1 MPAPLRP
8 EFHEGQILAADDL
21 SAVVRYGRDAAA
33 RHQRHLHTW
42 GIASGLEVT
51 LRPRVGSGSD
61 EYKTVVVGA
70 GTLVDPSGREI
81 VVPAPVELSTP
92 GERFSLSSP
101 DDTAPRPLM
110 LMWSDRPVT
119 GGSAASAGACAGSGA
134 AARAREEFVLVVGE
148 PGDELDL
155 AEQAPPAPDAGPD
168 RLAGGDRGR
177 VLLGFVVW
185 GGGEEG
191 GFTEVLPSANGVGRR
206 YAGVLADR
214 VSARGGTL
222 ELAAE
227 PRPVA
232 GKVGVRIGG
241 ADGSLDIGRFNAAGA
256 LAPALRVL
264 GDGSTRV
271 LGDMEVTGGLTVSGA
286 VDSPL
291 VTGGVLVQ
299 SGTASHGVVLP
310 LPPPVTAD
318 QVDSGEIVL
327 HVQVTPRLQT
337 YGVAD
342 GTAGRASRFGAL
354 PVVLRCEVDETRRLV
369 CLIAWYGGLGPGGD
383 ISGPSVL
390 PGTADYVVLA
400 ARPADP
406 FS

>member
-21 SAVVRYGRDAAA
+21 SAVVRYDRDAAA
-33 RHQRHLHTW
+33 RHHRHLHTW

-51 LRPRVGSGSD
+51 VRARAGSD
-61 EYKTVVVGA
+61 VYKTIVVA
-70 GTLVDPSGREI
+70 SGTLVDPSGREI

-92 GERFSLSSP
+92 DQGFTIVDP
-101 DDTAPRPLM
+101 GNTAPRPLM
-110 LMWSDRPVT
+110 LMWSDEPAT
-119 GGSAASAGACAGSGA
+119 GGTTVSSGACAANGA
-134 AARAREEFVLVVGE
+134 AARTTEGFLLLVGA

-155 AEQAPPAPDAGPD
+155 GEQQAPAPDAGPD
-168 RLAGGDRGR
+168 RLGGGDRGR
-177 VLLGFVVW
+177 VLLSFVTW
-185 GGGEEG
+185 ATDGEDG
-191 GFTEVLPSANGVGRR
+191 GFTGVLPRANGVGRR

-264 GDGSTRV
+264 GDGSTRI
-271 LGDMEVTGGLTVSGA
+271 LGDVRVSGGLTVGGA

-291 VTGGVLVQ
+291 VSGSVLVQ
-299 SGTASHGVVLP
+299 SGTATHGVILP

-318 QVDSGEIVL
+318 QVKSGEVVL

-337 YGVAD
+337 YGAPAEGGAD
-342 GTAGRASRFGAL
+342 TSGFGAL
-354 PVVLRCEVDETRRLV
+354 PVVLRCEVDSERRLN
-369 CLIAWYGGLGPGGD
+369 CLIAWYTGLGTARTLD
-383 ISGPSVL
+383 LFSVL

-400 ARPADP
+400 TRPAAHP
-406 FS
+406 AT

>member
-1 MPAPLRP
+1 MAAPLRP

-21 SAVVRYGRDAAA
+21 SAVVRYDRDAAA
-33 RHQRHLHTW
+33 RHHRHLHTW

-51 LRPRVGSGSD
+51 VRARAGSD
-61 EYKTVVVGA
+61 VHKTVVVGS

-92 GERFSLSSP
+92 DQGFVIADP
-101 DDTAPRPLM
+101 DNTAPRPLM
-110 LMWSDRPVT
+110 LMWSDEPATGVAPVSF
-119 GGSAASAGACAGSGA
+119 GRCSANGGA
-134 AARAREEFVLVVGE
+134 ARTTEGFLLVVGA

-155 AEQAPPAPDAGPD
+155 GEQRPPAPDAGPD
-168 RLAGGDRGR
+168 RLGGGDRGR
-177 VLLGFVVW
+177 VLLSFVTW
-185 GGGEEG
+185 GGGQDG
-191 GFTEVLPSANGVGRR
+191 GFTAVLPRANGVGRR

-264 GDGSTRV
+264 GDGSTRI
-271 LGDMEVTGGLTVSGA
+271 LGDVRVSGGLTVTGS

-291 VTGGVLVQ
+291 VTGSVLVQ
-299 SGTASHGVVLP
+299 SGTATHGVILP

-318 QVDSGEIVL
+318 QVESGEIVL
-327 HVQVTPRLQT
+327 HVQVAPRLQT
-337 YGVAD
+337 YGAPAE
-342 GTAGRASRFGAL
+342 AGGDRSGFGAL
-354 PVVLRCEVDETRRLV
+354 PVVLRCEVDARRRLT
-369 CLIAWYGGLGPGGD
+369 CLIAWYTGLGHAREFGLF
-383 ISGPSVL
+383 SVL
-390 PGTADYVVLA
+390 PGAADYVVLA
-400 ARPADP
+400 TRPAG
-406 FS
+406 